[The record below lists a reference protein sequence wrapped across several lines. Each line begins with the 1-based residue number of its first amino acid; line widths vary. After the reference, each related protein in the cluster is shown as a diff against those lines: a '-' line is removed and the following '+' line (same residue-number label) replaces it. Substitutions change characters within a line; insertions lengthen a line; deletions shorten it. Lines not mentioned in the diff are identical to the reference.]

1 MFILSVPDALPI
13 WRQAGRGSSL
23 TWLACSRSA
32 TAVSGVLMR
41 VRKWAR
47 ESGDLSL
54 AAPRQQI
61 RRVLRVTGLIDVFS
75 VYPSAEQALSGE
87 TRAGVPSARALEPR
101 RPADDARRGTRV
113 RRVGRGR

>member
-1 MFILSVPDALPI
+1 
-13 WRQAGRGSSL
+13 
-23 TWLACSRSA
+23 
-32 TAVSGVLMR
+32 MR

-87 TRAGVPSARALEPR
+87 KRAGLPSARALEPR
-101 RPADDARRGTRV
+101 RPADDASRGTRV
-113 RRVGRGR
+113 RRVRPVGRSVHLQLRCGIRRPRQPASDPCDR